1 MHPPHRSQHGSDHD
15 SQCAVILAASDVI
28 SGGGQVGYEI
38 GAFSWRLGS
47 SFLLWFLLAAK
58 LPAVFCIERALSGQ
72 QLPQAPCTR
81 NFPVLTPMALDLQA
95 SGQALKQAFADPT
108 RSWWTLLALA
118 AVPVLFVTSRALKRA
133 AKGALHRLKTWSGQP
148 PAWAVELQYL
158 REGLERLQRQQ
169 QENAEKLQA
178 NFEKSLA
185 ALKTDQQVHLVEN
198 LDTLHTAV
206 KQGAQKVTLDGAQ
219 LQQIKV
225 LLTQES
231 AETRKAVVLHKDL
244 LDEVSKQQKVLETMQ
259 DGSLVQVR
267 EVLQDQQAGN
277 KQVCEK
283 INELSDKLIVLDRLV
298 DALSGSLQ
306 KISNE
311 IHVGFTRGDQKAEKH
326 HSQWH
331 SENGS
336 IKSYVT
342 SIIPMIRETKANVDK
357 LGQSATEQ
365 ATESDGIR
373 RRIDDLPID
382 DIMRHLGCTEHI
394 SGEVK
399 DTLDQVW
406 SWLTDICRNVQD
418 VTQRVQELDEKVM
431 ERLPKLP
438 ARKPPTQTGASSTG
452 TNTDPPR
459 EPETLRLQ
467 EAVPA
472 SSHPL
477 FVSPTPLIMAPPTG
491 QGAPLLL
498 TPQQQD
504 ALQRA
509 YVFQR

>member
-1 MHPPHRSQHGSDHD
+1 M
-15 SQCAVILAASDVI
+15 
-28 SGGGQVGYEI
+28 
-38 GAFSWRLGS
+38 
-47 SFLLWFLLAAK
+47 
-58 LPAVFCIERALSGQ
+58 
-72 QLPQAPCTR
+72 
-81 NFPVLTPMALDLQA
+81 
-95 SGQALKQAFADPT
+95 
-108 RSWWTLLALA
+108 
-118 AVPVLFVTSRALKRA
+118 
-133 AKGALHRLKTWSGQP
+133 
-148 PAWAVELQYL
+148 
-158 REGLERLQRQQ
+158 
-169 QENAEKLQA
+169 
-178 NFEKSLA
+178 
-185 ALKTDQQVHLVEN
+185 
-198 LDTLHTAV
+198 
-206 KQGAQKVTLDGAQ
+206 
-219 LQQIKV
+219 
-225 LLTQES
+225 
-231 AETRKAVVLHKDL
+231 
-244 LDEVSKQQKVLETMQ
+244 
-259 DGSLVQVR
+259 
-267 EVLQDQQAGN
+267 
-277 KQVCEK
+277 
-283 INELSDKLIVLDRLV
+283 LDRLV
-298 DALSGSLQ
+298 DALSSSLQ

-311 IHVGFTRGDQKAEKH
+311 IHVGFTRGDQKAEKN

-382 DIMRHLGCTEHI
+382 AIMRHLGCTEHI
-394 SGEVK
+394 TGEVK

-438 ARKPPTQTGASSTG
+438 ARKPPTQTGASSTA
-452 TNTDPPR
+452 TNTDPPHG
-459 EPETLRLQ
+459 PETIRLQ

-472 SSHPL
+472 ASHPL
-477 FVSPTPLIMAPPTG
+477 FVSPAPVIMAPPPG

>member
-1 MHPPHRSQHGSDHD
+1 MPFD
-15 SQCAVILAASDVI
+15 
-28 SGGGQVGYEI
+28 
-38 GAFSWRLGS
+38 
-47 SFLLWFLLAAK
+47 
-58 LPAVFCIERALSGQ
+58 LPASVEASKRAYMDS
-72 QLPQAPCTR
+72 R
-81 NFPVLTPMALDLQA
+81 V
-95 SGQALKQAFADPT
+95 
-108 RSWWTLLALA
+108 WWTLFVLT
-118 AVPVLFVTSRALKRA
+118 AVPVLYAVSKALKRA
-133 AKGALHRLKTWSGQP
+133 AKRAVERFLMWNSQP
-148 PAWAVELQYL
+148 PTWVVELQLL
-158 REGLERLQRQQ
+158 REGLERLHRQQ
-169 QENAEKLQA
+169 QENTEKLRA
-178 NFEKSLA
+178 NFEERLA
-185 ALKTDQQVHLVEN
+185 ALTTEQQVHLVEN

-219 LQQIKV
+219 LQQIKA

-244 LDEVSKQQKVLETMQ
+244 LEEVGKQQKVLETMQ
-259 DGSLVQVR
+259 DGSLAQVR

-311 IHVGFTRGDQKAEKH
+311 IHVGFTRGDQKAEKN
-326 HSQWH
+326 HSQCH

-382 DIMRHLGCTEHI
+382 AIMRHLGCTEHI
-394 SGEVK
+394 TGEVK

-438 ARKPPTQTGASSTG
+438 ARKPPTQTGASSTA
-452 TNTDPPR
+452 TNTDPPHG
-459 EPETLRLQ
+459 PETIRLQ

-472 SSHPL
+472 ASHPL
-477 FVSPTPLIMAPPTG
+477 FVSPAPVIMAPPPG